1 MPPSVTRPGVLL
13 ANVGSPEAPTPAA
26 LRRYLAQF
34 LADPRIIDYPRWL
47 WLPLLYGLILRP
59 RPRRSARLYARI
71 WTGAGSPLVSTLAA
85 QARALQ
91 ASLAAQFGKPVPVA
105 IGLRYGAPSIAHGLR
120 ELRASGADG
129 LLVFPLYPQ
138 YSRTTT
144 ASTLDAVEAELAGW
158 PHRPPVRVIERY
170 GSHADYIAALAESVR
185 RFWAAHEGGDQLLM
199 SFHGIPQRY
208 ARLGDPYPAEC
219 AATARQL
226 VAALSLPDTAWQM
239 SFQSRFGPEPWLQ
252 PYTDRT
258 LAAWGRAGLR
268 RVDVICPGFSAD
280 CLETLDEIAH
290 EGARTFA
297 AAGGGELR
305 YIPALNESAAHI
317 AALAGIAAEALLEW
331 ITPTGDNHDDPAGV
345 LRQARPADLAR
356 PARGAVRHPAG

>member
-1 MPPSVTRPGVLL
+1 MASAAYHAAMPPSVARPGVLL
-13 ANVGSPEAPTPAA
+13 ANVGSPAAPTPAA

-47 WLPLLYGLILRP
+47 WLPLLHGLILRT

-71 WTGAGSPLVSTLAA
+71 WTPAGSPLVCTLEA

-91 ASLAAQFGKPVPVA
+91 DGLAARLGQPIPVA

-120 ELRASGADG
+120 DLRAAGADG

-138 YSRTTT
+138 YSQTTT
-144 ASTLDAVEAELAGW
+144 ASTLDAVEAELAAW
-158 PHRPPVRVIERY
+158 PTRPPLRVIERY
-170 GSHADYIAALAESVR
+170 GSNPAYIAALAESVR
-185 RFWAAHEGGDQLLM
+185 RFWATHGRGVRLLM

-208 ARLGDPYPAEC
+208 ARRGDPYPTEC

-226 VAALSLPDTAWQM
+226 AAALDLRDADWHVSY
-239 SFQSRFGPEPWLQ
+239 QSRFGPEPWLQ

-290 EGARTFA
+290 EAARTFS

-305 YIPALNESAAHI
+305 YIPALNDSTQHI
-317 AALAGIAAEALLEW
+317 TALTGIAAEAWSE
-331 ITPTGDNHDDPAGV
+331 
-345 LRQARPADLAR
+345 
-356 PARGAVRHPAG
+356 